1 MKSRNRHLPALALLL
16 VTMIWGSGFIAT
28 QYAIGSGLPTAW
40 IMMIRFLVG
49 SGVVA
54 LCFFRKIFPLP
65 KSTVV
70 HGGTAGIIL
79 FAAFYTQTAGQGKT
93 TISNAAFL
101 TATNVIMVP
110 FLLWLFC
117 RKRPPVRIFL
127 LCLVTMAG
135 VILLTVQGGGTLSLG
150 WGDLLVLLCA
160 LLFAM
165 HITWL
170 DIGCSGDDPTQ
181 IAFVQLLTAG
191 ICGGVAVLVTGQQ
204 ASAENLRSGLLPVLY
219 LGVFSTGVCYFLQ
232 TWAQKHVRAS
242 EAGIILSAEG
252 LFGTLFS
259 LLLGMETFRWSM
271 ALGGLMITA
280 SIIFA
285 EKPEQDKA
293 A

>member
-1 MKSRNRHLPALALLL
+1 MKSRNCHLPALALLL

-54 LCFFRKIFPLP
+54 LCFFRKIFPLS

-127 LCLVTMAG
+127 LCLATMAG
-135 VILLTVQGGGTLSLG
+135 VILLTVRGGGTLSLG

-170 DIGCSGDDPTQ
+170 DIGCSGDYPTQ

-259 LLLGMETFRWSM
+259 LLLGMESFRWSM